1 MNWNQLTILKPTAL
15 LWALAL
21 VVGCQPP
28 AQGQRASL
36 FDMTK
41 PPRLFNGSGESLFA
55 QNGTGPS
62 IFSAFRGPNANNAA
76 ANGAPGSNWFGNWNP
91 NQSNPLET
99 AQQSQW
105 FQGLS
110 DQVKS
115 LNQRLG
121 QFDSDNQQMLTEIAG
136 LKQRLQAAGD
146 YNYQLKQQLAD
157 STGQLQLLQNDK
169 RNLEQQLANWQMR
182 GGNNAIPASGPNA
195 VPAQPIGTAI
205 LRANNSLLQKLP
217 QLQIEGAGARMDGDV
232 IRVEIP
238 SDRLFVP
245 NSFQLNPQSTVVLQ
259 QLAAAIQREFPRQ
272 IIGIEA
278 HWDGTPL
285 SQGSTP
291 HQLTSTQA
299 LAVFDFLQR
308 LGLTDKQLFTMAMGN
323 NRPYHPAGA
332 FNGLSPNRRIE
343 IVVYPET
350 YDSR

>member
-1 MNWNQLTILKPTAL
+1 MELTRSFITRATLLLSIL
-15 LWALAL
+15 
-21 VVGCQPP
+21 VSSMGCQPQ
-28 AQGQRASL
+28 AAGQRTSL

-41 PPRLFNGSGESLFA
+41 PPRLFNGSGDSIFA
-55 QNGTGPS
+55 QNSTGPS
-62 IFSAFRGPNANNAA
+62 IFSAFRNPNATGQNP
-76 ANGAPGSNWFGNWNP
+76 NGTGNWFGNWNP
-91 NQSNPLET
+91 NAQNPGEL
-99 AQQSQW
+99 AQQNQW

-110 DQVKS
+110 EQVKS

-157 STGQLQLLQNDK
+157 SIGQLQLLQNDK

-182 GGNNAIPASGPNA
+182 GNASASPVSGNNA
-195 VPAQPIGTAI
+195 VPAQPIGTAV

-217 QLQIEGAGARMDGDV
+217 QLQIEGASARMDGDV
-232 IRVEIP
+232 IRVEMP
-238 SDRLFVP
+238 TDRLFAA
-245 NSFQLNPQSTVVLQ
+245 NSFQLNPQTTVVLQ
-259 QLAAAIQREFPRQ
+259 QLAAAVQREFPRQ

-285 SQGSTP
+285 SPGNTA
-291 HQLTSTQA
+291 HQVTSTQA

-308 LGLTDKQLFTMAMGN
+308 LGLTEKQLFTMAMGN
-323 NRPYHPAGA
+323 NRPYHPPGVI
-332 FNGLSPNRRIE
+332 NGISPNRRIE

-350 YDSR
+350 FDGK